1 MEGFSLFGTSPVSP
15 VFFYLIQHKSPS
27 KLTPSVGRWAL
38 AADMLCTKS
47 AYVAREDRR
56 VAATALDH
64 CFVVAPIIRVSKSA
78 MDHHV
83 AGKAQVELI
92 GFAGSEWLA
101 VVLSMRVND
110 ALILSAGGTLRRA
123 REDARPPSTI

>member
-15 VFFYLIQHKSPS
+15 VFFYLIQQKLPS
-27 KLTPSVGRWAL
+27 KLTPSVGRWTL

-101 VVLSMRVND
+101 VVLGMCVD
-110 ALILSAGGTLRRA
+110 DTLILSASDALHRA
-123 REDARPPSTI
+123 GKHSGLPLAI